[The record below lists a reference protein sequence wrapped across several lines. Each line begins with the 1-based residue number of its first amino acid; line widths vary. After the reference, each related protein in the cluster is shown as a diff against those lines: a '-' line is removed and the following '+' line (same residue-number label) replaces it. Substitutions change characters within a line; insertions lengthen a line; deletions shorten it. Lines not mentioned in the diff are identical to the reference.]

1 MGRSVVSSITRAL
14 ERLVTRLRG
23 PLLALGWLAAA
34 VLISLGA
41 AGLVT
46 MAIPSPG
53 TTARPELTW
62 AGDRVIRPELE
73 AATGDLATIAADVEE
88 LGLEGRAALAFLVAT
103 DLDGLIAAVE
113 RGSMLIDGIVDQTAA
128 VRRDL
133 AAMPGLGPQ
142 AAIELSP
149 ASVERHAR
157 IDGALESTDE
167 LPAAWARLTSG
178 SVAAVRLTNLLVEH
192 DQSTAS
198 AALRGG
204 AADYEAALAQLDDS
218 DRILAEARLLR
229 DQLANTV
236 DVSVL
241 GQWLDR
247 NAAYD
252 AALRDLYA
260 ALEASGG
267 RVTEDVRAAVA
278 AEQAA
283 REQLPPDTRGLTV
296 ILAEI
301 ARGGLNQAVIAV
313 ETARGELAAALASEG
328 DSAS

>member
-1 MGRSVVSSITRAL
+1 MSSIRGAP

-23 PLLALGWLAAA
+23 PLLGFGWLAAA
-34 VLISLGA
+34 VLISLGV
-41 AGLVT
+41 AGLVA
-46 MAIPSPG
+46 MANPSPA

-62 AGDRVIRPELE
+62 AGDQALRPELE
-73 AATGDLATIAADVEE
+73 AATDDLATIAADVEE
-88 LGLEGRAALAFLVAT
+88 LGLQGRAALAFLVAT
-103 DLDGLIAAVE
+103 DLDGLTIAVE
-113 RGSMLIDGIVDQTAA
+113 RGSSLLDGIVDQTAA

-133 AAMPGLGPQ
+133 AAMPGIGPQ
-142 AAIELSP
+142 AALVLSP

-157 IDGALESTDE
+157 IGSALESTDE

-178 SVAAVRLTNLLVEH
+178 SVAAIRLTNLLVEH
-192 DQSTAS
+192 DQATAS

-204 AADYEAALAQLDDS
+204 GADYEAALAQLDDS

-241 GQWLDR
+241 DQWLDR

-252 AALRDLYA
+252 AVLRDLYA
-260 ALEASGG
+260 ALDASGG
-267 RVTEDVRAAVA
+267 RVTADVRAAVA

-313 ETARGELAAALASEG
+313 ETARGELAAVLASEG
-328 DSAS
+328 DTAS